1 MIVPLYNKGAYIG
14 RALRSILDQDFFDL
28 EVIVV
33 DDGSTDDGVE
43 IVRRHTDPRIRLIQQ
58 SNRGPGAARNTGLL
72 LSRGQLAAFL
82 DADDEW
88 LSTYLAQAV
97 AALQDAGEE
106 VATHTCTY
114 IEDPGGNDSTD
125 LWRRR
130 GFRSGISRM
139 TAADSAEVLLHRV
152 AFMSPC
158 TTVVRTRFAR
168 DLGGFCETDGCR
180 YAEDAHLWLRVLL
193 AAKVSFAMEP
203 HVRIHRD
210 ASGLSATT
218 RLSTRPLEPFLAR
231 PEEVRAFCP
240 PDLRRTLDEFLA
252 IRAFKTACAWSYWGQ
267 WRQALGLLRS
277 FRAPGQHRL
286 PYYWRAQVA
295 ATPAG
300 SAMGALARVS
310 SRLLVTKK

>member
-1 MIVPLYNKGAYIG
+1 MVVPLYNKGAYVG
-14 RALRSILDQDFFDL
+14 RALRSIVNQDFSDL

-43 IVRRHTDPRIRLIQQ
+43 VVRQHADSRIRLIHQP
-58 SNRGPGAARNTGLL
+58 NRGPGAARNEGLR
-72 LSRGQLAAFL
+72 LSRGSLAAFL

-88 LSTYLAQAV
+88 LPTYLTQAV
-97 AALQDAGEE
+97 AAIQGAGED

-114 IEDPGGNDSTD
+114 VDDPGGNDSTI
-125 LWRRR
+125 LWRQR
-130 GFRSGISRM
+130 GFQAGTSRI
-139 TAADSAEVLLHRV
+139 TAADSAEILLHRV

-158 TTVVRTRFAR
+158 TTVVRTKVAR
-168 DLGGFCETDGCR
+168 NLGGFCEIDRCR

-193 AAKVSFAMEP
+193 SAKVSFAMTP

-218 RLSTRPLEPFLAR
+218 RLSTRPLEPFLAS
-231 PEEVRAFCP
+231 PQEIRALCP
-240 PDLRRTLDEFLA
+240 PDLRQILDDFLA

-267 WRQALGLLRS
+267 WRQALDLLRS

-286 PYYWRAQVA
+286 PYYWRAHAA

-300 SAMGALARVS
+300 SAIGALARVS
-310 SRLLVTKK
+310 NRLLVTKK